1 MKLTVT
7 HKGNKGIKLFYYIY
21 CSICQKDKLPIFLD
35 KYKNKLPNNPKT
47 NDLIEAWDNLGLSTN
62 TLDLAGCILP
72 DQSHAHATPNGRRF
86 ILRPTEH
93 AAIHVKPSSS
103 KGVEATTNV
112 TVNSLVPNKK
122 GEMVT
127 KESVSLKSKFGKTS
141 ITVKQNKKLKL
152 LLLGKCLTQKFLY
165 IQNVRTT

>member
-47 NDLIEAWDNLGLSTN
+47 NDLIEAWDNLGLLTN

-72 DQSHAHATPNGRRF
+72 DQSRAHATPNGHRF

-93 AAIHVKPSSS
+93 AAIHVKPSSR
-103 KGVEATTNV
+103 KGVE
-112 TVNSLVPNKK
+112 
-122 GEMVT
+122 
-127 KESVSLKSKFGKTS
+127 
-141 ITVKQNKKLKL
+141 KQ
-152 LLLGKCLTQKFLY
+152 QM
-165 IQNVRTT
+165 